1 MHADTALLQRNHRH
15 SRAQRAT
22 SLPRSEADSAIEYLN
37 ALMRRVSGA
46 SMEDIDRV
54 ILDLESVRAR
64 LRNEGRRV
72 SREVA
77 DYESLSHA
85 VRQ

>member
-1 MHADTALLQRNHRH
+1 
-15 SRAQRAT
+15 
-22 SLPRSEADSAIEYLN
+22 
-37 ALMRRVSGA
+37 
-46 SMEDIDRV
+46 MEDIDRV